1 MECLSWPQES
11 LKDGSA
17 RKILTSIFLTSSFFF
32 FSLQAPD
39 CQSHLFS
46 FNDNSSHIAANS
58 LDEPLYTEATLLPKA
73 ISHQPVEAYGA
84 HT

>member
-1 MECLSWPQES
+1 MWIIVIYPDEEFWFFLSKHQTVRAIYCL
-11 LKDGSA
+11 
-17 RKILTSIFLTSSFFF
+17 
-32 FSLQAPD
+32 
-39 CQSHLFS
+39 
-46 FNDNSSHIAANS
+46 NDNYSHIAANS